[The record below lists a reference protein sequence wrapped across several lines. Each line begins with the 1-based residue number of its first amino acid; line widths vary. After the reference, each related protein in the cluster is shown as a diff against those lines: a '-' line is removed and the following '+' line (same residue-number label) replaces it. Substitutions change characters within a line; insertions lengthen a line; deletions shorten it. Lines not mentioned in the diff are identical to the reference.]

1 MLKMEEALLELV
13 KIARRYHDEFKDKHT
28 HDFSGVLSTPDGM
41 VSHQQY
47 RMTRY
52 TMRNGKDRIGY
63 AITLGNGQHR
73 VKITF
78 SGGSMYE
85 QVHAS
90 VDTLLNL
97 GELVRILKQTE
108 EKK

>member
-1 MLKMEEALLELV
+1 MTDIATNLLEIV
-13 KIARRYHDEFKDKHT
+13 KIARQWHDHFKDKHT

-52 TMRNGKDRIGY
+52 TMRNGKDNIGY
-63 AITLGNGQHR
+63 AVTLGSGQYR

-97 GELVRILKQTE
+97 GMLVQVLKQR
-108 EKK
+108 